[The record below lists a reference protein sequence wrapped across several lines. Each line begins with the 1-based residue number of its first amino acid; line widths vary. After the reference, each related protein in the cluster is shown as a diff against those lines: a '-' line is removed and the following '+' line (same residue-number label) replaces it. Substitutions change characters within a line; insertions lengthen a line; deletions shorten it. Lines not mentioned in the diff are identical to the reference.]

1 MHAPFDT
8 SVIQRLFT
16 QLSHNRICDLH
27 MQNRP
32 YFARKGPHISTK
44 LGHTHTRTSET
55 LYQSAPKSNAFISRH
70 HPSSKLALKW
80 WSFIKAAT
88 ARKNSIVISVLRE
101 DREEAQRRIFFFP
114 LSVDWLRIFHKMV
127 YAAGGTGFGGWL
139 GVSFCSSQYIHRIMT
154 QFLAS
159 LKELWIET
167 VIEGRYEEMYFSTYL
182 L

>member
-44 LGHTHTRTSET
+44 LGHTHTHTRTSET

-88 ARKNSIVISVLRE
+88 ARKNSIVISVLG
-101 DREEAQRRIFFFP
+101 EELKRRGGFFFSTVCW
-114 LSVDWLRIFHKMV
+114 LIEDFSQNGLRGRGDRLWWVVRGFILFISVYSQDNDPIFSIIK
-127 YAAGGTGFGGWL
+127 
-139 GVSFCSSQYIHRIMT
+139 GVVHRNCYRRT
-154 QFLAS
+154 
-159 LKELWIET
+159 LWGN
-167 VIEGRYEEMYFSTYL
+167 VF
-182 L
+182 

>member
-44 LGHTHTRTSET
+44 LGHTHTHVHQRHSINLLQKAT
-55 LYQSAPKSNAFISRH
+55 LSSLDTIPHQNLRWNDGVLSKQPQLEKNPLPSQSLGRN
-70 HPSSKLALKW
+70 
-80 WSFIKAAT
+80 WSAE
-88 ARKNSIVISVLRE
+88 E
-101 DREEAQRRIFFFP
+101 DFFFFP

>member
-44 LGHTHTRTSET
+44 LGHTRTSET

-88 ARKNSIVISVLRE
+88 ARKNSSHLSPWGGI
-101 DREEAQRRIFFFP
+101 EAQRRIFFFFP

-127 YAAGGTGFGGWL
+127 YAAEGTGFGGWL